1 MTEEFVSKTEP
12 ANREETEILIK
23 SQLDNVVNFLDGKLT
38 YLDLYDNLGHESKRI
53 VIDYKGD

>member
-1 MTEEFVSKTEP
+1 MAEEFVQ
-12 ANREETEILIK
+12 K
-23 SQLDNVVNFLDGKLT
+23 STPVTKEAQQVIMKAQLDNVVNFLDGKIT